1 MKAVYVFTLV
11 MIAAGLVY
19 FSLLGLLHQ

>member
-1 MKAVYVFTLV
+1 VRGLFIFTLV

-19 FSLLGLLHQ
+19 FSAIGLLHQ